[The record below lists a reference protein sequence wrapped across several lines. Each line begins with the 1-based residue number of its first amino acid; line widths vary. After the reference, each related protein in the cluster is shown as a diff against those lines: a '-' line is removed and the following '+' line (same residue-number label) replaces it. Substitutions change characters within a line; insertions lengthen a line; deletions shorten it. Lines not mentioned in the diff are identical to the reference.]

1 MKKIF
6 VSVSFLFAFAV
17 WSVLV
22 CFVDVAEIGPNGSR
36 VGFSHINEWFH
47 SLTGVNMRLYTLTD
61 WLSLIP
67 VFIMVGFAV
76 LGLCQWVK
84 RKNILKVDFS
94 ILALGGF
101 YIISLFFY
109 LFFEEVALN
118 YRPVLIGGYLEA
130 SYPSST
136 TLLVLCVMPTAL
148 MQLNSR
154 IKNKAL
160 KLAVNLII
168 FAFTVLMVVGRLVSG
183 VHWLSDIVGGVLLSA
198 GLVGMYGFICKIK

>member
-76 LGLCQWVK
+76 LGLCQWIK

-94 ILALGGF
+94 ILSLGGF

-148 MQLNSR
+148 MQFNLR
-154 IKNKAL
+154 IKNGIL
-160 KLAVNLII
+160 RTLVAVLITVFII
-168 FAFTVLMVVGRLVSG
+168 FMVGGRLVSG
-183 VHWLSDIVGGVLLSA
+183 VHWLSDIIGGVLLSA